1 MFESASKSLPPIDY
15 VSLIR
20 SLYAD
25 RRSQLLGAFGSAA
38 AVLLTWLESGDIVL
52 FWMALGFVL
61 VGVSRHLD
69 MLAFARS
76 PLGEA
81 DVWQAQRWE
90 LRATLGAGA
99 IALLYGS
106 WTCYSFLVVNTPFA
120 EMASLGVS
128 MAILVGIAARN
139 FAVERVMMFQVM
151 LVCIPAWVGMF
162 FDGHPHTAAL
172 SFIFLPYFASLRNV
186 SANVRQILL
195 KAVHGR
201 VEASRLALELD
212 TTLETMQ
219 HGICMLD
226 SAGLIV
232 VSNDEAEAVF
242 RGLAPG
248 SWDGR
253 PFAALL
259 ANAASR
265 GVVAQDAAHALTR
278 TVNEGGNGKVLL
290 VLPGKQYCEVSVSSR
305 QDRTVLLFEDITAR
319 VHAEERINFMA
330 HYDALTGL
338 SNRAHFTERAEQD
351 LARRGGAGHAALMIV
366 DVDDFKHV
374 NDTMGHLIGDRVLM
388 ETAERL
394 TAVLGQSCL
403 VARLGGDEYVVYY
416 WSEDASRDLD
426 VLRARA
432 IIEAFQAPFQI
443 SGEVFS
449 VNVSVGLVIAAETDR
464 DLDGLMTK
472 ADLALY
478 RAKSGGK
485 NQIQVFHSDMD
496 TDYRYRQRLKGEL
509 KLALAEGSLTLA
521 YQPIVDLKSRRVAS
535 CEALARWN
543 HPQFGPIPPSVF
555 IPLAEESG
563 LISEISRWVLAK
575 ATADCRNWPDDVSVS
590 INISARDFRNADV
603 EAMVDSALAASGL
616 PPSRLEVEVTET
628 ALIEEKEAATIILD
642 RLAEKG
648 CGIAL
653 DDFGTGYSSLSYL
666 QALPFTKLKIDRSF
680 VMEVGSNERSLK
692 LLSNVA
698 QLGHDIDLTVTAE
711 GVETEEQLA
720 LISAHTKVDHVQGYL
735 FGVPLADTAIAE
747 LIGRMA
753 RDSARQARN
762 ADPAEQYRSHGR

>member
-38 AVLLTWLESGDIVL
+38 AVLLTWLESGDVVL

-61 VGVSRHLD
+61 VGISRHFD
-69 MLAFARS
+69 MLAFARGH
-76 PLGEA
+76 LGEA
-81 DVWQAQRWE
+81 DVPQAQRWE

-151 LVCIPAWVGMF
+151 LVCIPAWIGMF

-265 GVVAQDAAHALTR
+265 GVVAQDAARALTGMI
-278 TVNEGGNGKVLL
+278 NEGGNGKVLL

-305 QDRTVLLFEDITAR
+305 QDRTVLLFEDITPR

-338 SNRAHFTERAEQD
+338 SNRAYFTERVEQD
-351 LARRGGAGHAALMIV
+351 LGRRGDAGHAALMIV

-394 TAVLGQSCL
+394 TAVLGESCL
-403 VARLGGDEYVVYY
+403 VARLGGDEYVVYH
-416 WSEDASRDLD
+416 WSEADPDED
-426 VLRARA
+426 TQRAKA
-432 IIEAFQAPFQI
+432 VIEAFQAPFQI

-449 VNVSVGLVIAAETDR
+449 VNVSVGLVIAAEADR

-496 TDYRYRQRLKGEL
+496 TDYRYRQRLKADL
-509 KLALAEGSLTLA
+509 KLALAEGGLTLA
-521 YQPIVDLKSRRVAS
+521 YQPIVDLKSRRVVS

-543 HPQFGPIPPSVF
+543 HPQFGPIPPSLF

-575 ATADCRNWPDDVSVS
+575 ATADCRKWPDDVSVS
-590 INISARDFRNADV
+590 VNISARDFRNADV
-603 EAMVDSALAASGL
+603 EAMVDAALAASGL
-616 PPSRLEVEVTET
+616 EPGRLEVEVTET

-642 RLAEKG
+642 RLADKG

-680 VMEVGSNERSLK
+680 VMDVDSNERSLK

-735 FGVPLADTAIAE
+735 FGVPLADAAIAE
-747 LIGRMA
+747 LISRMA
-753 RDSARQARN
+753 RDSAQQALRG
-762 ADPAEQYRSHGR
+762 ATLEQYRSRQR